1 MTRTA
6 IFITGAWMHNSSWDK
21 FRSAFEAAGYAT
33 SAPSWPYLDG
43 SPNAL
48 RTHPDRRLG
57 SLTLQQ
63 IVAHYQTLIGNLAEP
78 PLIVGHSFGGL
89 ITQLLLDRGAGVAG
103 IALDP
108 APIAGVIPG
117 PVPLLAALGPILAG
131 PSAVFTISRAAF
143 GSTFANTVPALE
155 QVQVYDDFVVPTSS
169 RVFYQAA
176 FMAGTKV
183 EAANRR
189 QPLLIT
195 VGEKD
200 RTVTPA
206 LAQAA
211 YKIQKR
217 SSARTDF
224 RQFDGRSHF
233 LCGEKGWEDVAA
245 FAIDWARQAG
255 VGV

>member
-1 MTRTA
+1 MTKTA
-6 IFITGAWMHNSSWDK
+6 IFITGAWMHTSSWDK
-21 FRSAFEAAGYAT
+21 FRSAFEAAGYTT
-33 SAPSWPYLDG
+33 SAPAWPYLDA
-43 SPNAL
+43 SPLAL

-63 IVAHYQTLIGNLAEP
+63 IVAHYQTIIGNLPEQ

-89 ITQLLLDRGAGVAG
+89 ITQLLLDRGLGVAG

-117 PVPLLAALGPILAG
+117 PVSLMAALGPVLAG
-131 PSAVFTISRAAF
+131 PSTPFTISRAAF
-143 GSTFANTVPALE
+143 GTTFANTVPGIE
-155 QVQVYDDFVVPTSS
+155 QAKIYDDFVVPTSS
-169 RVFYQAA
+169 RIFYQAA
-176 FMAGTKV
+176 FMLGTRV
-183 EAANRR
+183 DTRNRR

-200 RTVTPA
+200 RTVTPYVA
-206 LAQAA
+206 KAA
-211 YKIQKR
+211 YNLQKR

-224 RQFDGRSHF
+224 KEFPGRSHF
-233 LCGEKGWEDVAA
+233 LAVEKGWEEVAA
-245 FAIDWARQAG
+245 YAIDWARQ